1 MKDFHYCWI
10 SNVMTILYTSTCN
23 YLLLCSNPLKVQSR
37 LSYAVYIIMYYNTWS
52 SSNISNIKTYDQTNS
67 YMYCVSYW
75 QLIKVCD
82 ICIPGIKFYQN
93 IKPYIQIHFQMEIK
107 PSTNSAAFIENT
119 KKKPSENEWAGQENL
134 NTSCFYLKAI

>member
-1 MKDFHYCWI
+1 MSLVTRVQKDCLSYLFSVKIMKDFHYCWI
-10 SNVMTILYTSTCN
+10 SNVMTILNTSTCAASLQ
-23 YLLLCSNPLKVQSR
+23 YPLKVQSR

-93 IKPYIQIHFQMEIK
+93 IKPYIQIYFQMEIK
-107 PSTNSAAFIENT
+107 PSTNSEAFI
-119 KKKPSENEWAGQENL
+119 
-134 NTSCFYLKAI
+134 